1 MEYSEEQKAI
11 IRGWVKEGCG
21 LSEIQKRL
29 SGELGVTITYME
41 VRFLVL
47 DLELE
52 IKEDE
57 DEKPEPPVEVNPENS
72 AQPGMPPSNAEE
84 SMVGGVQ
91 VEVDVLMRPGALLSG
106 TVVFSGGV
114 TAVWMLDQAGRLG
127 IEPSQAD
134 YKPSEDDNAA
144 FVKALQDEIA
154 KKGL

>member
-1 MEYSEEQKAI
+1 MEFSEEQKDI

-47 DLELE
+47 DLELD
-52 IKEDE
+52 IKED
-57 DEKPEPPVEVNPENS
+57 DKPEPPVKADESEAS
-72 AQPGMPPSNAEE
+72 MPDPNAGE
-84 SMVGGVQ
+84 STPGGVQ

-106 TVVFSGGV
+106 TVVFSDGV
-114 TAVWMLDQAGRLG
+114 TAIWMLDQSGRLG

-134 YKPSEDDNAA
+134 YKPSEEDNAE
-144 FVKALQDEIA
+144 FIKALQEEIA